1 MTVAV
6 RPRGHLP
13 FPDCRRYLRFCNH
26 APCLRWAARL
36 AVSRPHSTVS
46 VAWTLQILCAVKRLE
61 RELRQKEGGAMGFL
75 VEVDLDEFLELM
87 ECETEARLRVAEI
100 MERRRR
106 AKKLASELELVESNK
121 AH

>member
-1 MTVAV
+1 
-6 RPRGHLP
+6 
-13 FPDCRRYLRFCNH
+13 
-26 APCLRWAARL
+26 
-36 AVSRPHSTVS
+36 
-46 VAWTLQILCAVKRLE
+46 
-61 RELRQKEGGAMGFL
+61 MGFL

-106 AKKLASELELVESNK
+106 AKKLASELEVGIDSNK

>member
-1 MTVAV
+1 M
-6 RPRGHLP
+6 
-13 FPDCRRYLRFCNH
+13 RFCN
-26 APCLRWAARL
+26 RIRL
-36 AVSRPHSTVS
+36 AVGRRYSAIVGGMEFANPICSEAAR
-46 VAWTLQILCAVKRLE
+46 
-61 RELRQKEGGAMGFL
+61 RELRQTEGGAMGFL

-106 AKKLASELELVESNK
+106 AKKLASDLEVIDSNK